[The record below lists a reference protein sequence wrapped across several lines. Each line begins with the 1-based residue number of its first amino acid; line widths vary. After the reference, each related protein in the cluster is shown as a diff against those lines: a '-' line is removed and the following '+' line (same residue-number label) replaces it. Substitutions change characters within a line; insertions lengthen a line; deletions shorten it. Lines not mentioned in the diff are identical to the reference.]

1 LIKKRIVMVLLLFGF
16 ALLAREYQL
25 VTLDYPPYQ
34 YEENGKVK
42 GLATEII
49 KEVFHRMGDDVKIS
63 IYPWK
68 RSLELVKNGSADAVF
83 TVYHTTE
90 REAFLDYCAEVLIQ
104 QKTAIFVLRNSKV
117 KYSGHLEDLQSESF
131 GVVLGVNYG
140 DKFELFTKK
149 NQPKI
154 ASYYDGLSNM
164 RGMLTGLH
172 SITVS
177 NVLGATTILKS
188 MNKESQVKMLEPV
201 LQDIASYLAFSKA
214 AKLTNIRDKFD
225 KTLKQMKADGTYKKI
240 ISKYL

>member
-1 LIKKRIVMVLLLFGF
+1 
-16 ALLAREYQL
+16 
-25 VTLDYPPYQ
+25 
-34 YEENGKVK
+34 
-42 GLATEII
+42 
-49 KEVFHRMGDDVKIS
+49 
-63 IYPWK
+63 
-68 RSLELVKNGSADAVF
+68 
-83 TVYHTTE
+83 
-90 REAFLDYCAEVLIQ
+90 
-104 QKTAIFVLRNSKV
+104 
-117 KYSGHLEDLQSESF
+117 LQSESF

-149 NQPKI
+149 NQPKT
-154 ASYYDGLSNM
+154 ASYYDGMANM

-201 LQDIASYLAFSKA
+201 LQDVASYLAFSKV
-214 AKLTNIRDKFD
+214 AKLTNVRDKFD